1 MNNETNVNHGSQAG
15 NLYINGSWQLGS
27 GPVLSSVC
35 PVSQESVWSGN
46 SATVD
51 DVNGAITAARQAFA
65 SWRKQS
71 VEARKG
77 IVRKFAE
84 LLGENKEHIARC
96 IGAETGKPLWE
107 SRTEVAAMIGKIE
120 ISINAYEERT
130 GTQESDVAAGHTV
143 LRHRPHGVVAV
154 FGPYNFPG
162 HLPNGHI
169 VPALIAGNT
178 IVFKPSELAPMV
190 AEETVKLWHQ
200 AGLPSGV
207 LNLVQGAKDTGIAL
221 AAHDQIDGLFF
232 TGSSGTGHILH
243 KQFGGRPDKILALE
257 MGGNNP
263 LIVDNPTDVE
273 AAVHH
278 TIMSAFVSAGQRC
291 TCARRLLVP
300 VGEKGDAFI
309 ERLADVASR
318 LKVDKFDA
326 EDQPF
331 MGALI
336 SLDAAKGLMAAQ
348 HSLLERGATAILSM
362 QQINQDAALLT
373 PGILDVTNVMD
384 LPDEEHFGPLL
395 KVIRYD
401 SFEQAIELANKTSF
415 GLSAGLISDDRA
427 LYEQFIDEI
436 RAGIVNWN
444 KPITGASSAAPFGG
458 IGASGNHRPSAYYA
472 ADYCAFPMASVED
485 EQAKMPS
492 QLSPGLDMS

>member
-1 MNNETNVNHGSQAG
+1 MNNEANVGHSSQAG
-15 NLYINGSWQLGS
+15 HLYINGSWQQGNGS
-27 GPVLSSVC
+27 KLTSIC
-35 PVSQESVWSGN
+35 PVTQKSVWSGDSATAEDVN
-46 SATVD
+46 SA
-51 DVNGAITAARQAFA
+51 IIAARNAFS
-65 SWRKQS
+65 SWKKRSIDDRKS
-71 VEARKG
+71 
-77 IVRKFAE
+77 IVRRFAE
-84 LLGENKEHIARC
+84 LLGENKEHFAQC
-96 IGAETGKPLWE
+96 IGRETGKPLWE

-120 ISINAYEERT
+120 ISIKAYEDRT
-130 GTQESDVAAGHTV
+130 GVQENDGAAGHTV

-169 VPALIAGNT
+169 VPALISGNT
-178 IVFKPSELAPMV
+178 IVFKPSELTPMV
-190 AEETVKLWHQ
+190 AEETIRLWHQ
-200 AGLPSGV
+200 AGIPSGV
-207 LNLVQGAKDTGIAL
+207 LNLVQGAKETGIAL

-263 LIVDNPTDVE
+263 LIVDHPGDVE

-300 VGEKGDAFI
+300 SGAEGDAFI

-318 LKVDKFDA
+318 LKVDAFDA

-336 SLDAAKGLMAAQ
+336 SIDAAKGLLDAQ
-348 HSLLERGATAILSM
+348 NSLLEAGATAILSM
-362 QQINQDAALLT
+362 QQIKPDAAMLT
-373 PGILDVTNVMD
+373 PGILDVTNVTD
-384 LPDEEHFGPLL
+384 FPDEEHFGPLL
-395 KVIRYD
+395 KVIRYE
-401 SFEQAIELANKTSF
+401 SFEQAIELANRTSF

-444 KPITGASSAAPFGG
+444 KPITGASGTAPFGG
-458 IGASGNHRPSAYYA
+458 VGASGNHRPSAYYA
-472 ADYCAFPMASVED
+472 ADYCAYPMASVED
-485 EQAKMPS
+485 EHATLPA

>member
-1 MNNETNVNHGSQAG
+1 
-15 NLYINGSWQLGS
+15 
-27 GPVLSSVC
+27 
-35 PVSQESVWSGN
+35 
-46 SATVD
+46 
-51 DVNGAITAARQAFA
+51 
-65 SWRKQS
+65 
-71 VEARKG
+71 
-77 IVRKFAE
+77 
-84 LLGENKEHIARC
+84 
-96 IGAETGKPLWE
+96 
-107 SRTEVAAMIGKIE
+107 
-120 ISINAYEERT
+120 
-130 GTQESDVAAGHTV
+130 
-143 LRHRPHGVVAV
+143 
-154 FGPYNFPG
+154 
-162 HLPNGHI
+162 
-169 VPALIAGNT
+169 
-178 IVFKPSELAPMV
+178 MV
-190 AEETVKLWHQ
+190 AEETIKLWHQ
-200 AGLPSGV
+200 AGIPSGV
-207 LNLVQGAKDTGIAL
+207 LNLVQGAKEAGIAL

-263 LIVDNPTDVE
+263 LIVDHPGDID

-300 VGEKGDAFI
+300 SGADGDAFI

-318 LKVDKFDA
+318 LKVDAFDA

-336 SLDAAKGLMAAQ
+336 SIDAAKGLLDAQ
-348 HSLLERGATAILSM
+348 HSLLESGATAILTM
-362 QQINQDAALLT
+362 QQIKPDAAMLT
-373 PGILDVTNVMD
+373 PGILDVTNVTD
-384 LPDEEHFGPLL
+384 FPDEEHFGPLL

-401 SFEQAIELANKTSF
+401 SFEQAIEFANQTSF
-415 GLSAGLISDDRA
+415 GLSAGLISDNRA

-444 KPITGASSAAPFGG
+444 KPITGASGTAPFGG

-472 ADYCAFPMASVED
+472 ADYCAYPMASVED
-485 EQAKMPS
+485 EHATLPA

>member
-1 MNNETNVNHGSQAG
+1 MNNEANVGYSSQAG
-15 NLYINGSWQLGS
+15 HLYINGSWQQGNGS
-27 GPVLSSVC
+27 KLTSIC
-35 PVSQESVWSGN
+35 PVTQKSVWSGDSATAEDVN
-46 SATVD
+46 SA
-51 DVNGAITAARQAFA
+51 IIAARNAFS
-65 SWRKQS
+65 SWKKRSIDDRKS
-71 VEARKG
+71 
-77 IVRKFAE
+77 IVRRFAE
-84 LLGENKEHIARC
+84 LLGENKEHFAQC
-96 IGAETGKPLWE
+96 IGRETGKPLWE

-120 ISINAYEERT
+120 ISIKAYEDRT
-130 GTQESDVAAGHTV
+130 GVQENDGAAGHTV

-169 VPALIAGNT
+169 VPALISGNT
-178 IVFKPSELAPMV
+178 IVFKPSELTPMV
-190 AEETVKLWHQ
+190 AEETIRLWHQ
-200 AGLPSGV
+200 AGIPSGV
-207 LNLVQGAKDTGIAL
+207 LNLVQGAKETGIAL

-263 LIVDNPTDVE
+263 LIVDHPGDVE

-300 VGEKGDAFI
+300 SGAEGDAFI

-318 LKVDKFDA
+318 LKVDAFDA

-336 SLDAAKGLMAAQ
+336 SIDAAKGLLDAQ
-348 HSLLERGATAILSM
+348 HSLLEAGATAILSM
-362 QQINQDAALLT
+362 QQIKPDAAMLT
-373 PGILDVTNVMD
+373 PGILDVTNVTD
-384 LPDEEHFGPLL
+384 FPDEEHFGPLL
-395 KVIRYD
+395 KVIRYE
-401 SFEQAIELANKTSF
+401 SFEQAIELANRTSF

-444 KPITGASSAAPFGG
+444 KPITGASGTAPFGG
-458 IGASGNHRPSAYYA
+458 VGASGNHRPSAYYA
-472 ADYCAFPMASVED
+472 ADYCAYPMASVED
-485 EQAKMPS
+485 EHATLPA

>member
-1 MNNETNVNHGSQAG
+1 MNNEANVGYSSQAG
-15 NLYINGSWQLGS
+15 HLYINGSWQQGNGS
-27 GPVLSSVC
+27 KLTSIC
-35 PVSQESVWSGN
+35 PVTQKSVWSGDSATAEDVN
-46 SATVD
+46 SA
-51 DVNGAITAARQAFA
+51 IIAARNAFS
-65 SWRKQS
+65 SWKKRSIDDRKS
-71 VEARKG
+71 
-77 IVRKFAE
+77 IVRRFAE
-84 LLGENKEHIARC
+84 LLGENKEHFAQC
-96 IGAETGKPLWE
+96 IGRETGKPLWE

-120 ISINAYEERT
+120 ISIKAYEDRT
-130 GTQESDVAAGHTV
+130 GVQENDGAAGHTV

-169 VPALIAGNT
+169 VPALISGNT
-178 IVFKPSELAPMV
+178 IVFKPSELTPMV
-190 AEETVKLWHQ
+190 AEETIRLWHQ
-200 AGLPSGV
+200 AGIPSGV
-207 LNLVQGAKDTGIAL
+207 LNLVQGAKETGIAL

-263 LIVDNPTDVE
+263 LIVDHPGDVE

-300 VGEKGDAFI
+300 SGAEGDAFI

-318 LKVDKFDA
+318 LKVDAFDA

-336 SLDAAKGLMAAQ
+336 SIDAAKGLLDAQ
-348 HSLLERGATAILSM
+348 HSLLESGATAILSM
-362 QQINQDAALLT
+362 QQIKSDAALLT
-373 PGILDVTNVMD
+373 PGILDVTNVTD
-384 LPDEEHFGPLL
+384 FPDEEHFGPLL

-401 SFEQAIELANKTSF
+401 SFDQAIEIANQTSF

-427 LYEQFIDEI
+427 LYDQFIDEI

-444 KPITGASSAAPFGG
+444 KPITGASGTAPFGG

-472 ADYCAFPMASVED
+472 ADYCAYPMASVED
-485 EQAKMPS
+485 ERATLPA